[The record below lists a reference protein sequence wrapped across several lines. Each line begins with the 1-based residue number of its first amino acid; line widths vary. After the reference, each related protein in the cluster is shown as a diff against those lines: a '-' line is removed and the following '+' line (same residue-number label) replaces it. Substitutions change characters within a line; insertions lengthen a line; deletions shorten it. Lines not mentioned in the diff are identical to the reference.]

1 MSHRRS
7 MRWLK
12 HGLAVSSLSA
22 VLLSALPTQAAPWSN
37 NRNSFASPRFEQ
49 VWRAADLAVQQGQT
63 SRSWTWGPN
72 AWIDYK
78 EFYKQSP
85 SGLRQ
90 VQYFDK
96 ARMEI
101 NNPSNTSG
109 PLGGVTNGLL
119 PVEMISGR
127 VKLGDATTEAE
138 NEQRTAAAIPVAGN
152 PAADNPNAP
161 TYASFRNVA
170 TTDNAYRD
178 QNKVGQRIGST
189 FDKNGTIG
197 FRQDLANQAGTDVVA
212 YESVTGHNVPRVFN
226 DFRNNLPGVSALE
239 AFGFPIT
246 DPYWITA
253 RVGNQDKD
261 IMIQIFERRVLT
273 YTPSNPAAFQVEM
286 GNVGQ
291 HYFQWRYPE
300 LGQPWV
306 AADPSLPIAFASKRD
321 TTEFNTYTMDG
332 NGNGQSA
339 ITGNAKETNPY
350 SMKRSW
356 DPTKTRIFGHS
367 RRYNDKAQLVSMRP
381 DGSDL
386 QRVLTSTA
394 NDYNPAVS
402 PDGTKVVFTSD
413 RDGNQD
419 LYMINLGSTAEPTRL
434 TDTVGCVNQYASWLP
449 DGSGIVYESNCQGGN
464 YEIYRANIAYNMD
477 KRNQLEVSRLI
488 SPVPAESTRLT
499 NNTSDDRFPRVS
511 PDGSLI
517 AFNSNRDGN
526 HEIYTMAIDG
536 GRQARITNSNGT
548 DEAATWAPDGSRL
561 VFQSNRDGDFE
572 VFIMNRDGN
581 SQIQLTNNGKDDMW
595 AIWAQ

>member
-12 HGLAVSSLSA
+12 HGLSA
-22 VLLSALPTQAAPWSN
+22 SALGAILVSALPTQAAPWSN
-37 NRNSFASPRFEQ
+37 NRNSFASSRFEQ
-49 VWRAADLAVQQGQT
+49 VWRSSDLPVQQGR
-63 SRSWTWGPN
+63 SNRSWTWGPN
-72 AWIDYK
+72 AWLDYK

-85 SGLRQ
+85 SGQRL

-101 NNPSNTSG
+101 NNPNNTSG

-119 PVEMISGR
+119 PVELVSGR

-138 NEQRTAAAIPVAGN
+138 NEQRSPAEIPVAGD
-152 PAADNPNAP
+152 PAKDNPNAP

-170 TTDNAYRD
+170 TTDNPYRD
-178 QNKVGQRIGST
+178 QNKVNQRVGAT
-189 FDKNGTIG
+189 FDRNGTIG
-197 FRQDLANQAGTDVVA
+197 FRQDLANQPGTDIVA

-226 DFRNNLPGVSALE
+226 DFRNNLPGVSAID
-239 AFGFPIT
+239 AFGYPIT

-253 RVGNQDKD
+253 RVGGQDKD
-261 IMIQIFERRVLT
+261 IMVQIFERRVLT
-273 YTPSNPAAFQVEM
+273 YTPSNPAQYQVEM

-291 HYFQWRYPE
+291 HYFQWRYPD

-306 AADPSLPIAFASKRD
+306 AADPGLPIAFASKRD
-321 TTEFNTYTMDG
+321 TNEFNTYTMDA

-339 ITGNAKETNPY
+339 ITGNPKETNPY

-356 DPTKTRIFGHS
+356 DPTKIRIFGHS
-367 RRYNDKAQLVSMRP
+367 RRFNDKAQLVSMRP
-381 DGSDL
+381 DGSDF
-386 QRVLTSTA
+386 QRVLSSNA

-402 PDGTKVVFTSD
+402 PDGTKVAFVSD

-419 LYMINLGSTAEPTRL
+419 LYLINLGSNAEPTRL
-434 TDTVGCVNQYASWLP
+434 TDTVGCVNQYPSWLP
-449 DGSGIVYESNCQGGN
+449 DGSGLVYESNCQGGN
-464 YEIYRANIAYNMD
+464 YEIYRANLSYTMD

-499 NNTSDDRFPRVS
+499 TNTSDDRFPRVS

-517 AFNSNRDGN
+517 VFNSNRDGN
-526 HEIYTMAIDG
+526 HEIYTMASDG

-548 DEAATWAPDGSRL
+548 DEAATWSPDGSKI

-581 SQIQLTNNGKDDMW
+581 SQVQLTNNGRDDMW